1 MDKKRKLRLAKET
14 LRALATKEI
23 AEVAGGSGQVKCKP
37 PTGGGTDSCT
47 CASNGAICCA

>member
-14 LRALATKEI
+14 LRVLALKEI
-23 AEVAGGSGQVKCKP
+23 AEVAGGSNQVKCIP
-37 PTGGGTDSCT
+37 TTGGGTNYT